1 MRKLR
6 LLRRGVWYGV
16 RTRINNGE
24 PLFRR
29 RDALVLF
36 AGVLLEAEA
45 RFGFE
50 ARGLC
55 LMDDRLALFLKPA
68 DGFELPAIMKWVKQ
82 TFAVRFNR
90 RDGRTGHIWGDR
102 YVSWVLEGEPEEER
116 ADSVNAVGAGTVPQ
130 SGRRTRVRP
139 FGRKSAGK
147 ALFSPVSPPPP
158 PPPPGKLRICAPR
171 AALIPIRASSRQHPG
186 GQICPS
192 PLLPVRVAKP
202 EVSG

>member
-24 PLFRR
+24 ALFRR

-36 AGVLLEAEA
+36 AGVFIEAEA

-50 ARGLC
+50 VRGLC
-55 LMDDRLALFLKPA
+55 LEDDGLALFLKPA
-68 DGFELPAIMKWVKQ
+68 DGLELPAIMKWVKQ

-102 YVSWVLEGEPEEER
+102 YVSWVLEGEPEEG
-116 ADSVNAVGAGTVPQ
+116 DSVGAVGAEALPRG
-130 SGRRTRVRP
+130 GRRTGVRP
-139 FGRKSAGK
+139 FGRKPAGK
-147 ALFSPVSPPPP
+147 ALFPPVFPRST
-158 PPPPGKLRICAPR
+158 PPPPG
-171 AALIPIRASSRQHPG
+171 
-186 GQICPS
+186 
-192 PLLPVRVAKP
+192 
-202 EVSG
+202 